1 MAKSV
6 LTFVHDNVRGTKSK
20 FHPKEF
26 RSRFLEE
33 GTNCKNA
40 SFLKEF

>member
-1 MAKSV
+1 MAESMR
-6 LTFVHDNVRGTKSK
+6 TFVHDNARGTKSK
-20 FHPKEF
+20 FHSKEF
-26 RSRFLEE
+26 RPKFLEE